1 MGSDIH
7 LFCEGIKPAWEDPNN
22 CKGGHWTIRLKK
34 GLTSYYWEELLF
46 AVIGEQFDVGNE
58 ICGLSCCIRHG
69 EDVLSLWNRSAD
81 RRDVCDKINEVGIS
95 KSHAPPSIILQI
107 QSYNRTNNNCV
118 VFLV

>member
-7 LFCEGIKPAWEDPNN
+7 LFREGIKPAWEDPNN

-46 AVIGEQFDVGNE
+46 AIIGEQFDVGNE

-95 KSHAPPSIILQI
+95 KSHTPPSIIL
-107 QSYNRTNNNCV
+107 
-118 VFLV
+118 

>member
-1 MGSDIH
+1 MGSDLH
-7 LFCEGIKPAWEDPNN
+7 LFREGIKPAWEDPNN

-46 AVIGEQFDVGNE
+46 AIIGEQFDVGNE

-69 EDVLSLWNRSAD
+69 EDVLTLWNRNAD

-95 KSHAPPSIILQI
+95 KMHNPSL
-107 QSYNRTNNNCV
+107 
-118 VFLV
+118 